1 LPVSGPK
8 KLAFEQLATIGRA
21 LSSDHRLELLDVL
34 IQGER
39 GVEALAAATGLSVA
53 NASQHLQHLRRGG
66 LVTRRKSG
74 KQVIYALADIEVLTL
89 INTLRHLAEHNLAE
103 MDRLVRTYYSGRDL
117 LEPVTRDELT
127 ARLREGS
134 VVVLDVRDAEEYA
147 AGHIPGAIN
156 IPVAELQERLGQIP
170 TGHQVVAYCR
180 GLYCVYSYDALDIL
194 RPHGTTARRLDGGF
208 AAWLAAGLPVTSDTA
223 QPDITQPHAEQGRPR

>member
-1 LPVSGPK
+1 MSGPRE
-8 KLAFEQLATIGRA
+8 LAFEQLATIGRA
-21 LSSDHRLELLDVL
+21 LSSDHRLGLLYVL

-53 NASQHLQHLRRGG
+53 NASQHLQHLRRSG

-74 KQVIYALADIEVLTL
+74 KRVVYAVADIEVLTL
-89 INTLRHLAEHNLAE
+89 INTVRQLAERNLAE

-117 LEPVTRDELT
+117 LEPVTRDELM

-134 VVVLDVRDAEEYA
+134 VVVLDVRDTDEYA
-147 AGHIPGAIN
+147 AGHVPGAIN
-156 IPVAELQERLGQIP
+156 IPIAELRERLDEVP
-170 TGHQVVAYCR
+170 MGHEVVAYCR

-208 AAWLAAGLPVTSDTA
+208 AGWLAAGLSVTSGTA
-223 QPDITQPHAEQGRPR
+223 QPDTIQSRVGAGGPR